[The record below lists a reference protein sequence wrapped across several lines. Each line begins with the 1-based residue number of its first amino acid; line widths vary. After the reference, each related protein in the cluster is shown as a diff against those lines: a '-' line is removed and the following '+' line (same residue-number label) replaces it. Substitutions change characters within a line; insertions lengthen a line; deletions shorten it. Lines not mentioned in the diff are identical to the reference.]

1 MHYSMHIYTNIK
13 NKGFRGLEMKI
24 GFRVV
29 SKAYT
34 NNYLK
39 DIWDVDV
46 TALNWLKNI
55 KPKIWSRHLFNEL
68 VKVKNTTNNLAKS
81 FNNWVEKYMSLQ
93 IIMFR
98 RFDWS

>member
-1 MHYSMHIYTNIK
+1 MYYSMHIYTNIK

-46 TALNWLKNI
+46 TTLNWLKNI
-55 KPKIWSRHLFNEL
+55 L

-81 FNNWVEKYMSLQ
+81 FNSWVEKYMSLQ